1 MLTITV
7 LSDLLQ
13 MILGYPTQ
21 VRVRYIE
28 ITSSHDGQRVDNFL
42 FTQLKG
48 VPRSMVYRVLRKGE
62 VRLNGKRIQ
71 PSQRL
76 KAGDNIRI
84 PPVRIREQREQ
95 PSQPLPAFI
104 TNLQNA
110 IIYEDQNVLVIDKPA
125 GFAVHGGSGIDFG
138 VIEVLRIIRPEEKF
152 LELAHRLDR
161 GTSGCLVL
169 AKTIDAL
176 RLIQDALKTRQ
187 VEKRYLALV
196 RGYWDCGSR
205 DVDIPLQR
213 SVIRGGEHLVTAMGT
228 GKPALTKLRPV
239 SLFREASLIEAS
251 IATGRTHQIRVHAAH
266 IGYPLAGDK
275 KYGDSI
281 FNRIMYTQHGLHRLF
296 LHAHSLIIP
305 LCGQEIVVSAPL
317 STELK
322 AVLYSLGLKNHKF

>member
-1 MLTITV
+1 
-7 LSDLLQ
+7 
-13 MILGYPTQ
+13 
-21 VRVRYIE
+21 VRYIE

-48 VPRSMVYRVLRKGE
+48 VPKSMVYRVLRRGE

-76 KAGDNIRI
+76 QAGDNLRI
-84 PPVRIREQREQ
+84 PPVRIGEQRERS
-95 PSQPLPAFI
+95 SQPLPAFI

-110 IIYEDQNVLVIDKPA
+110 IIYEDHNIIVIDKPA

-138 VIEVLRIIRPEEKF
+138 VIEVLRIIRPEEQF

-161 GTSGCLVL
+161 GTSGCLIL

-176 RLIQDALKTRQ
+176 RLIQDALKARQ
-187 VEKRYLALV
+187 VEKRYFALV

-205 DVDIPLQR
+205 DIDMPLQR
-213 SVIRGGEHLVTAMGT
+213 NVPCGGERLVKVTAAGR
-228 GKPALTKLRPV
+228 PALTKLRPV
-239 SLFREASLIEAS
+239 SSFREASLIEAI

-275 KYGDSI
+275 KYGDPI
-281 FNRIMYTQHGLHRLF
+281 FNSIMCTQYGLNRLF
-296 LHAHSLIIP
+296 LHAYSLMIP
-305 LCGQEIVVSAPL
+305 LCDRKIVVSAPL
-317 STELK
+317 STELE
-322 AVLYSLGLKNHKF
+322 AVLYSLGLKATNFKESLKSK